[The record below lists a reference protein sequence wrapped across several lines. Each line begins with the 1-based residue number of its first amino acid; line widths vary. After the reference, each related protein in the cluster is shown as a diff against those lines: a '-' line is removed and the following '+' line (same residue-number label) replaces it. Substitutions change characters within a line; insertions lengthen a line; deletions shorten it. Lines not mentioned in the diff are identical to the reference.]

1 MKFEEVLWE
10 NRKSF
15 DFMTGKRRF
24 AQENADFPPQKKTK
38 MEDDGGK
45 LMAKK
50 WNLAVKIRF

>member
-1 MKFEEVLWE
+1 
-10 NRKSF
+10 
-15 DFMTGKRRF
+15 MTGKRRF

-50 WNLAVKIRF
+50 